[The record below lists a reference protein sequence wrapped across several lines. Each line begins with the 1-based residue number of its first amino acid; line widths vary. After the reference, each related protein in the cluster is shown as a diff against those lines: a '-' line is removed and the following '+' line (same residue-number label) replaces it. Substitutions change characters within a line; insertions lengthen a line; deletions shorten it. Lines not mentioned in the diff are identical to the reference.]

1 MERSS
6 VLAAA
11 SRVCFAAGMVSGVSM
26 FLGCDDG
33 HSNKKTV
40 PVTSLEFIRGDST
53 NDGKIDLSDGIYTN
67 NYLFVAGPPPV
78 CEDAADA
85 DDNGI
90 LDLID
95 SVFTWNHLFRGGPA
109 IPAPSPN
116 LGLDRTSD
124 ELTCDEY
131 ILSESS
137 SVEEDLE

>member
-1 MERSS
+1 MVRSS

-11 SRVCFAAGMVSGVSM
+11 SRSCIAASTVIGVSV
-26 FLGCDDG
+26 LSGCDDG
-33 HSNKKTV
+33 HSKNKAV
-40 PVTSLEFIRGDST
+40 PATTLEFVRGDSN
-53 NDGKIDLSDGIYTN
+53 NDGLVDLSDGIYTN

-95 SVFTWNHLFRGGPA
+95 AVFTWNHLFRGGPA
-109 IPAPSPN
+109 IPAPSPD

-131 ILSESS
+131 LLSG
-137 SVEEDLE
+137 SVADEDDLE